1 MDPEMQWAVAHYLPN
16 LRRYAYGLTGN
27 KDAADDLVQD
37 CLERAMRKGH
47 LWQRRGSV
55 KNWLFRVLY
64 RQFLNDRRWQM
75 KRGEPVSL
83 DEMDGAE
90 AVAPRQDGHI
100 FYGEVMQ
107 GLMALPRRQRAA
119 MLLVVVEGYTYDE
132 AAAAL
137 GVPIGTVRSRLNRA
151 RETLEASTP
160 FKQEA
165 AHLRRVK

>member
-1 MDPEMQWAVAHYLPN
+1 MDPELKWAITHYLPN

-27 KDAADDLVQD
+27 RDTADDLVQD

-55 KNWLFRVLY
+55 KNWLFRILY
-64 RQFLNDRRWQM
+64 RQFLNDRRWQRN
-75 KRGEPVSL
+75 RGVTVDL

-90 AVAPRQDGHI
+90 ALPPRQDGHV
-100 FYGEVMQ
+100 FYGEVM
-107 GLMALPRRQRAA
+107 GALMKLPRRQRAA
-119 MLLVVVEGYTYDE
+119 MLLVVLEGHSYDE

-151 RETLEASTP
+151 RETLEASAP
-160 FKQEA
+160 LKREA